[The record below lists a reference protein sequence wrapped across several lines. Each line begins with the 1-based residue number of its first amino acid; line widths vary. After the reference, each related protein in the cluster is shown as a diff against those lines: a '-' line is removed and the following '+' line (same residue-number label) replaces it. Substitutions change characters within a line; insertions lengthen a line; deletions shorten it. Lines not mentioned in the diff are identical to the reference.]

1 MDNNRKVLFSKQ
13 EHLLMFSKQEHLLMF
28 SKQEHLLKRIEML
41 RLHLRIE
48 MLRLHL
54 RIEMPNV
61 KNNWAETFLTLLSS
75 IPDYGVFNVKNR
87 LNVINTST

>member
-1 MDNNRKVLFSKQ
+1 MDNNRKVL
-13 EHLLMFSKQEHLLMF
+13 FSKQEHLLMF

-48 MLRLHL
+48 ML
-54 RIEMPNV
+54 NV

>member
-1 MDNNRKVLFSKQ
+1 
-13 EHLLMFSKQEHLLMF
+13 MF

-48 MLRLHL
+48 ML
-54 RIEMPNV
+54 NV

-87 LNVINTST
+87 LNVIKSVL

>member
-13 EHLLMFSKQEHLLMF
+13 EHLLMFSKQEHLL
-28 SKQEHLLKRIEML
+28 K
-41 RLHLRIE
+41 RIE